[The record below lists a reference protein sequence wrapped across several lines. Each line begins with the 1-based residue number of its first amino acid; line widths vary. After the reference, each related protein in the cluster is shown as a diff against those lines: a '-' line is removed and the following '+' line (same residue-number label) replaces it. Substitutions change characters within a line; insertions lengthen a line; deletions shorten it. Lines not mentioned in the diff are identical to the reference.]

1 MNRPLLPALV
11 DGKAVTRVAEL
22 YDSMNPGGELLHLP
36 RREVTRGVLRETLR
50 LRRMPLRHTL
60 AAASAIAIVALA
72 ERAPRAEDVV
82 DAPQAR
88 PVRAALEL
96 APLDLFIGRLAFVGT
111 MLVAPHHAITAT
123 LHGDYMPREPFV
135 FKQTNDVAFGGL
147 GGELGWHV
155 YARGEE
161 LRGFWFGPSL
171 VLEALS
177 AQVGNDPSR
186 SFTATGL
193 AFDAGV
199 TATGPIVVDFAL
211 GLQMTHLTNDES
223 PPDIVALIA
232 GGGPRPRVLLGI
244 GLPL

>member
-1 MNRPLLPALV
+1 MF
-11 DGKAVTRVAEL
+11 
-22 YDSMNPGGELLHLP
+22 
-36 RREVTRGVLRETLR
+36 
-50 LRRMPLRHTL
+50 LRHTL
-60 AAASAIAIVALA
+60 AAVSTIAIVALA
-72 ERAPRAEDVV
+72 ESASRAEDVV

-111 MLVAPHHAITAT
+111 MLVAPHHALTAT
-123 LHGDYMPREPFV
+123 LHGDYMPREQKFV

-171 VLEALS
+171 VFEALS

-193 AFDAGV
+193 AFDAGA
-199 TATGPIVVDFAL
+199 TAGEGIVVDFAL